1 MNYRVTH
8 KTEYRY
14 DKSVSASYSEAH
26 LVPRRLSHQSCV
38 SSDIVIQ
45 PQPLDYRER
54 YDFFDNRTSFFSIHV
69 PHTSLIVTATSVVEV
84 LDRGAQLPLHT
95 GSAWETAAARLHE
108 EPDAEVIMA
117 RQYVLDSPLV
127 AVSAGL
133 RAYAEPSFTPGRPLF
148 EAITDL
154 STRIHRD
161 FDYQPGTTTI
171 ATSPGEVLERRRG
184 VCQDFAHLAIGCVRA
199 MGLPARYVSG
209 YLETRPAPG
218 KEHLV
223 GADATHAWLS
233 VFIPDTGWVD
243 LDPTNDQ
250 VPNQRYITT
259 AWGRDYADVTP
270 LKGIVFS
277 GASKHQLTVSV
288 DVARVET

>member
-8 KTEYRY
+8 TTEYRY

-38 SSDIVIQ
+38 SSDIVID

-69 PHTSLIVTATSVVEV
+69 PHTSLTVTAV
-84 LDRGAQLPLHT
+84 LDRGVQLPLHT
-95 GSAWETAAARLHE
+95 RTPWETAADRLHE
-108 EPDAEVIMA
+108 EPEAEVITA
-117 RQYVLDSPLV
+117 RQYILDSPLV
-127 AVSAGL
+127 AVSAEL

-148 EAITDL
+148 DAVADL

-161 FDYQPGTTTI
+161 FDYLPGSTTI
-171 ATSPGEVLERRRG
+171 ATSPAEVLDRRRG

-199 MGLPARYVSG
+199 VGLAARYVSG
-209 YLETRPAPG
+209 YLETRPPAG
-218 KEHLV
+218 TEHLV
-223 GADATHAWLS
+223 GTDASHAWLS
-233 VFIPDTGWVD
+233 VFVPDTGWVD
-243 LDPTNDQ
+243 IDPTNDQ
-250 VPNQRYITT
+250 VPDQRYITT

-277 GASKHQLTVSV
+277 GAAEHELTVSV
-288 DVARVET
+288 DVARLEP